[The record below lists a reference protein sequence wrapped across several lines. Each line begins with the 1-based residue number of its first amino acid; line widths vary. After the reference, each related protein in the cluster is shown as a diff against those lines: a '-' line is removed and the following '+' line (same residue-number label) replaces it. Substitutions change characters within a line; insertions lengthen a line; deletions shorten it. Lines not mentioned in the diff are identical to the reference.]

1 MYLERLNIFAD
12 DNKYYSYGG
21 AFYNCDYVNM
31 MPNCTEYCLLRTFE
45 AMETDAPVQL
55 FNGRSALGY
64 PKAKDW
70 LKDTILPTGTELKDG
85 CVAVFDGNYGHVAFV
100 ERKIDE
106 THAIIT
112 ESQYDDNKQGYD
124 YWKTQKNNKY
134 WRKRTVELKV
144 GKATLSG
151 VGELIGFIYPEI
163 KDIRTTRQNKPQIEI
178 LEEYVNVRT
187 SANGD
192 IKNVGAY
199 CPMGI
204 YDVLNTKEV
213 DGWVWYKIDSKS
225 WVREGEWLKYYPEEN
240 SLKEENE
247 QLKADMKKIEEI
259 VRKWV

>member
-1 MYLERLNIFAD
+1 MYLERLGIFSE
-12 DNKYYSYGG
+12 DNKYYQYGG
-21 AFYNCDYVNM
+21 EFYNCSYANM
-31 MPNCTEYCLLRTFE
+31 LPNCTEYCLLRTFE

-70 LKDTILPTGTELKDG
+70 LKDTVLPTGTELKSG
-85 CVAVFDGNYGHVAFV
+85 CIGVFNGVAGHVLWV

-112 ESQYDDNKQGYD
+112 ESQFDSNKDLRNY
-124 YWKTQKNNKY
+124 KY
-134 WRKRTVELKV
+134 WNRRKVELKV

-151 VGELIGFIYPEI
+151 VGELLGFIYPNI
-163 KDIRTTRQNKPQIEI
+163 KDIRTERKNKPQIEI
-178 LEEYVNVRT
+178 TEEFVNVRT

-213 DGWVWYKIDSKS
+213 DGFIWYKIDSKS
-225 WVREGEWLKYYPEEN
+225 WVREGEWLKYFPVQD

-247 QLKADMKKIEEI
+247 QLKADMKRIEEI
-259 VRKWV
+259 VRRWV